1 MVESKEGTT
10 INGKNFLRYHA
21 NKVCNENGSRQN
33 SRSQGIVSSSEINT
47 NKNQWITEV
56 VTSKHLLYIHQKV
69 CKPGTLKSKHVL
81 RLRGHCFKA
90 AYIVWR

>member
-47 NKNQWITEV
+47 NKNQ
-56 VTSKHLLYIHQKV
+56 
-69 CKPGTLKSKHVL
+69 
-81 RLRGHCFKA
+81 
-90 AYIVWR
+90 